1 MKHLF
6 TILAALAIFCLLGS
20 ACAPGRRVVILTPD
34 YQDELA
40 MDGVEMPGLDGT
52 WILDPTGE
60 VWTFA
65 CDGKNGT
72 TEDREACSEDIEL
85 TIDEKKALVVDLFVL
100 GTDRAMVIKM
110 GDESEGLEG
119 MVMLPVKSMLLIRK
133 ARGGLVLEELDPG
146 WFEEAI
152 ERDPRDIVIRTTRDK
167 TILVGTM
174 EDVYQF
180 VLEHSEDAGAF
191 RTYGFLRRPGGDFP

>member
-20 ACAPGRRVVILTPD
+20 ACAPGRHVVILTPD
-34 YQDELA
+34 YEDELA

-72 TEDREACSEDIEL
+72 TEDSEACSEDIEL
-85 TIDEKKALVVDLFVL
+85 TIDENEALYVDLFVL
-100 GTDRAMVIKM
+100 GADRGMIIKA
-110 GDESEGLEG
+110 EETEG
-119 MVMLPVKSMLLIRK
+119 MIMLPLSSMLLIRE

-152 ERDPRDIVIRTTRDK
+152 DRDPRDIAIRTTRDK